1 MLSGGLD
8 RKEMKALLRATV
20 NRGGVERLSDHAMNT
35 LIDFLD
41 ADGSGTIEVEELL
54 TKPLCLQH

>member
-1 MLSGGLD
+1 MRSGGLD

-41 ADGSGTIEVEELL
+41 ADGSGTIEV
-54 TKPLCLQH
+54 